1 MKHKKHDQMIE
12 NLKETQKRFNKIK
25 AKAEAKLF
33 IEKKSISMKE
43 SLTVFDKPHILK
55 KLDESICTQ
64 D

>member
-1 MKHKKHDQMIE
+1 MIE